1 MGLQQNVA
9 WQRAF
14 NKILT
19 GNGPSTTLCL
29 ATGLQQNFAWQRAST
44 KLCLAKGLQQNIAW
58 QWDFKKALPGNEPST
73 KRCLETGLQQ
83 NLPDNGSSTTTPN
96 KQMLTRS
103 SCKVLLT
110 CKESCI
116 LHTRDTPFRPILRVS
131 CMLDSNINI
140 VIIPGNIGKIKK
152 SMKS

>member
-1 MGLQQNVA
+1 MGLQRLHQ
-9 WQRAF
+9 
-14 NKILT
+14 T
-19 GNGPSTTLCL
+19 
-29 ATGLQQNFAWQRAST
+29 
-44 KLCLAKGLQQNIAW
+44 
-58 QWDFKKALPGNEPST
+58 
-73 KRCLETGLQQ
+73 
-83 NLPDNGSSTTTPN
+83 N